1 MANFTIVE
9 SSDGKYFTITD
20 TRTITNS
27 YIITI
32 QSNQMSDTGIK
43 TLTLSPTQR
52 GELATGL
59 DLTPHEN
66 FAYTETTFVDGI
78 YEFTVVKDGAAAETS
93 TEAFAAVITDPT
105 IAELLNYR
113 VYLDYKTRDGLLEK
127 YRLLNNLSISAEIGS
142 QNHFLENLDTL
153 ELLQ

>member
-1 MANFTIVE
+1 MANFTILE
-9 SSDGKYFTITD
+9 SADGTYFTITD
-20 TRTITNS
+20 TRTISTS
-27 YIITI
+27 YVITI
-32 QSNQMSDTGIK
+32 QSNRMSDTGIK
-43 TLTLSPTQR
+43 TLTLTPTQR

-66 FAYTETTFVDGI
+66 FSYTETVFVDGI
-78 YEFTVVKDGAAAETS
+78 YEFTVAKDGAAAETS

-113 VYLDYKTRDGLLEK
+113 AYLDYKTRDGLLEK
-127 YRLLNNLSISAEIGS
+127 YRLLNNLSLSAEIGS
-142 QNHFLENLDTL
+142 ETHFLENLDAL